1 MHEMGITAG
10 IIASV
15 EEAAQEQGAT
25 KINEVRISIGDLTDI
40 EEFAL
45 QFAWEALTPGT
56 MAEGGTLVVTHVPG
70 KSRCSMC
77 GEEFE
82 HDKWDLTCPK
92 CDNFFIEALTG
103 RELRIDTIDID

>member
-15 EEAAQEQGAT
+15 EEAAKTEGAT

-40 EEFAL
+40 QEFAL

-56 MAEGGTLVVTHVPG
+56 MAEGSTLVVTHVPG
-70 KSRCSMC
+70 KSRCGMC
-77 GEEFE
+77 GTEFE
-82 HDKWDLTCPK
+82 HDKYDLTCPK
-92 CDNFFIEALTG
+92 CDNFVIEPLTG
-103 RELRIDTIDID
+103 RELQIDTIDID